1 MAVAAAALCTL
12 SAMAKRPRVIDNPEC
27 MANSTDNTL
36 TVTRIELSDTATV
49 VSFHAKYKPGWRI
62 RLSRS
67 TVLVDDAGRRYATR
81 CGIGIGLSK
90 RFTMPKS
97 GEADFKVSF
106 NPLPLSTR
114 YIDMIEGPN
123 DYKIWGIHERG
134 EKPLGKDATAITP
147 DTALQIADE
156 AAFFRRGTGVVRGRF
171 AGKHPTIINHY
182 GYNAIMH
189 TETPKVFEVAYD
201 GTFTATLPIEC
212 PTLDYLNND
221 NSKYYFYLCAGDTI
235 DVTINEDNTVSYA
248 DGTRHQ
254 RLLTLL
260 SNYSPDMSLD
270 YHHMNTLADSLTFAD
285 YSKAI
290 VSGTE
295 QRMAFA
301 NYLIGKYGLDTEEAH
316 LLRTIT
322 RMRCCMFISWFKEN
336 DTDTTATS
344 NMNPANYAFMR
355 HMGLEDLTCFSLPFE
370 LYFLQNRYEYCKPIA
385 YKRIPGKP
393 ANRLEWADDSR
404 RMAIDEA
411 IFGLGHPSK
420 LLQLI
425 WLNEEYY
432 TRAVYDKDPERGST
446 LIDSRRQLLV
456 SPFLRERLDSL
467 QRRLDSRAKATYALP
482 NGRAAD
488 AFNAIV
494 KPYRGKTVIV
504 DFWATTCGPCV
515 AEIEASRRLRDSIA
529 AMPGVELVFITNERQ
544 TSDKSYKE
552 FTAKYLNGEESYRI
566 PYDDWL
572 RFMAL
577 FKFNG
582 IPHKEI
588 VTPDGRIANM
598 EPPQLYHGEYA
609 LREIKRMAREL
620 RK

>member
-1 MAVAAAALCTL
+1 
-12 SAMAKRPRVIDNPEC
+12 
-27 MANSTDNTL
+27 
-36 TVTRIELSDTATV
+36 
-49 VSFHAKYKPGWRI
+49 
-62 RLSRS
+62 
-67 TVLVDDAGRRYATR
+67 
-81 CGIGIGLSK
+81 
-90 RFTMPKS
+90 
-97 GEADFKVSF
+97 
-106 NPLPLSTR
+106 
-114 YIDMIEGPN
+114 
-123 DYKIWGIHERG
+123 
-134 EKPLGKDATAITP
+134 
-147 DTALQIADE
+147 
-156 AAFFRRGTGVVRGRF
+156 
-171 AGKHPTIINHY
+171 
-182 GYNAIMH
+182 
-189 TETPKVFEVAYD
+189 
-201 GTFTATLPIEC
+201 
-212 PTLDYLNND
+212 
-221 NSKYYFYLCAGDTI
+221 
-235 DVTINEDNTVSYA
+235 
-248 DGTRHQ
+248 
-254 RLLTLL
+254 
-260 SNYSPDMSLD
+260 
-270 YHHMNTLADSLTFAD
+270 
-285 YSKAI
+285 
-290 VSGTE
+290 
-295 QRMAFA
+295 
-301 NYLIGKYGLDTEEAH
+301 
-316 LLRTIT
+316 
-322 RMRCCMFISWFKEN
+322 MFISWFKEN

-552 FTAKYLNGEESYRI
+552 FTAKYLNGEESYRL

-588 VTPDGRIANM
+588 VTPDGLIANM